1 MSDSAIKAREA
12 SRHLKASLQF
22 FKPLPNFP
30 FELNIHANEWY
41 TAPALRNNKPAVL
54 SCQRACPL
62 RISGVSLA
70 LQGCSWFFKEGTT
83 AWGGLGLDFASTFLK
98 DGDWCEEEMPSPEE
112 LLSVLISRSSSLGSM
127 SGTKCFLTHA
137 RPWNEKDHHT

>member
-54 SCQRACPL
+54 SCQWAC
-62 RISGVSLA
+62 RFRTSGVLFP
-70 LQGCSWFFKEGTT
+70 LQGCSWFFNEGTT
-83 AWGGLGLDFASTFLK
+83 ARGGLELYFESTFLK
-98 DGDWCEEEMPSPEE
+98 DGDWGEEEMPSPEE
-112 LLSVLISRSSSLGSM
+112 LLSVLISRSSSLGAM

-137 RPWNEKDHHT
+137 RPWNEKDHHA